1 MLIKKI
7 KILLLVVFYF
17 FFLILLFTETFFSDF
32 KEVRRSIFID
42 ANKTETLIISKTTW
56 DSFSDKSEFK
66 YNGDYYDVKSF
77 DCENEVVKIKV
88 IKDSFEIILKTISK
102 NTASKNKK
110 SESFKNKKIINF
122 YYFKTPTLYLFTNKI
137 ISKINYSYVSNFQ
150 DKYLF
155 SIFRPPLFN

>member
-77 DCENEVVKIKV
+77 DCENEVVKIKSL
-88 IKDSFEIILKTISK
+88 IEDAAIEKLKNQTK
-102 NTASKNKK
+102 
-110 SESFKNKKIINF
+110 
-122 YYFKTPTLYLFTNKI
+122 
-137 ISKINYSYVSNFQ
+137 
-150 DKYLF
+150 
-155 SIFRPPLFN
+155 

>member
-17 FFLILLFTETFFSDF
+17 IFLFLLFSENFITDF
-32 KEVRRSIFID
+32 QEVRRTVFID

-77 DCENEVVKIKV
+77 NCENDIVKIKV
-88 IKDSFEIILKTISK
+88 IKDSFEIILKTISN

-110 SESFKNKKIINF
+110 SESFKIKKIINF
-122 YYFKTPTLYLFTNKI
+122 YFFKIPTIDLFTYKT
-137 ISKINYSYVSNFQ
+137 ISKIGYSHTSCFQ

-155 SIFRPPLFN
+155 SLFRPPLFN

>member
-1 MLIKKI
+1 M
-7 KILLLVVFYF
+7 
-17 FFLILLFTETFFSDF
+17 FTETFFSDF

-110 SESFKNKKIINF
+110 SESFKNKKKINF
-122 YYFKTPTLYLFTNKI
+122 YFFKIPTIDLFTYKTINKI
-137 ISKINYSYVSNFQ
+137 SYSYTSCIQ

-155 SIFRPPLFN
+155 FLFRPPLFN